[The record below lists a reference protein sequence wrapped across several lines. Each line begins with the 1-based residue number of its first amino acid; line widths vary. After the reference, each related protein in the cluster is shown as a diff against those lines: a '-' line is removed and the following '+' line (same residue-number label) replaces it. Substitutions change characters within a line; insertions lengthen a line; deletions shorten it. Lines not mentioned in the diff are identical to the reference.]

1 MPKRT
6 QNRTEKAKEPE
17 TLKGWQQIAKFLG
30 QPVST
35 AQRWAKSGMPVT
47 HKGRNMHASPEELNR
62 WLSRESGVSEPVHI
76 ATNTGDLSTDLR
88 RGLSYLRKRRT
99 TKWVMRPAPFCTN

>member
-17 TLKGWQQIAKFLG
+17 TLKGWQQIAVFLG

-47 HKGRNMHASPEELNR
+47 RQGCYVTTVPEELNR
-62 WLSRESGVSEPVHI
+62 WLARESGTNEPLHI
-76 ATNTGDLSTDLR
+76 ASNTGDVSTDLK
-88 RGLSYLRKRRT
+88 RGLSYLRQQRRL
-99 TKWVMRPAPFCTN
+99 KKER